1 MSKRKNGA
9 SRETLMGIVTPID
22 WDGDDVTELA
32 LCATDDEAYHIEN
45 SDKFFDL
52 IQEFIEATGDVRR
65 TRKSFR
71 CINIKK
77 YRIL

>member
-1 MSKRKNGA
+1 MPKKINGP

-22 WDGDDVTELA
+22 WDGDEVTELA
-32 LCATDDEAYHIEN
+32 LCATDDEEYHIEN

-65 TRKSFR
+65 AQKTFR
-71 CINIKK
+71 SINIKK
-77 YRIL
+77 YRVV